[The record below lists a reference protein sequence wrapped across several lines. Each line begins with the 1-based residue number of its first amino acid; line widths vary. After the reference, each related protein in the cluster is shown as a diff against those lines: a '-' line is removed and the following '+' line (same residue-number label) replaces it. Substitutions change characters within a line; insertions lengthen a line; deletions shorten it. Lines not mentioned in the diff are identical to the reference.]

1 MASYKILFKRSVVRD
16 LHRIQKKDVQRIIRR
31 IEGLAD
37 DPRPVGAEKL
47 SGEDKYRL
55 RQGNYRILYAID
67 DDVITVTIVK
77 VGHRHSSYGP
87 APRTSTPPPTPAQ

>member
-1 MASYKILFKRSVVRD
+1 MANYRILFRQSVAKDLRS
-16 LHRIQKKDVQRIIRR
+16 IPKEDVQRILRR

-37 DPRPVGAEKL
+37 EPRPVGVEKL
-47 SGEDKYRL
+47 SGDEKYRI

-77 VGHRHSSYGP
+77 VGHRRDVY
-87 APRTSTPPPTPAQ
+87 R